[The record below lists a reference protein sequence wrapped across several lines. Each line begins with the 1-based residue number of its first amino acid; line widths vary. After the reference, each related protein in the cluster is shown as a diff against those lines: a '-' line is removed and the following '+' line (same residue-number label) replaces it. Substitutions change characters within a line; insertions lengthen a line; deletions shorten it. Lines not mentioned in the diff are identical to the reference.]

1 MASSSAQGDC
11 GRRALQLTLGTLAAI
26 PFASGTAG
34 MLAGPSALPGQ
45 SGQVSATLDSE
56 YRFVNA
62 FWLAAAPL
70 IWSSLPRVEQRGGV
84 LRLVLGTAFAG
95 GIGRVVSWRRT
106 GRPYPTMIAAL
117 GLELVAV
124 PGLLA
129 WQTAVAKAARAQQ
142 APARRTPAGAAR

>member
-1 MASSSAQGDC
+1 MAPHSPQGDR

-62 FWLAAAPL
+62 FWLAAAPV
-70 IWSSLPRVEQRGGV
+70 IWSSLPRVEQRGTV
-84 LRLVLGTAFAG
+84 LRLALGTVFAG
-95 GIGRVVSWRRT
+95 GIGRVISWRRA
-106 GRPYPTMIAAL
+106 GRPYPTMVAAL

-129 WQTAVAKAARAQQ
+129 WQAAV
-142 APARRTPAGAAR
+142 AGAARARQVPEARTADR